1 MIIGTAGHIDHG
13 KTALVKA
20 LTGVECDR
28 LKEEKAR
35 GITIDLGFAYLPTPS
50 GDVLGFID
58 VPGHQ
63 RLVHTMLAGASG
75 IDFAMLVVAAND
87 GIKPQTLEHLAIINL
102 LGVSRGIV
110 VITKSDLAEAGALS
124 HIVGDIQAVTSNTV
138 LDGCDIVPVSALTG
152 DGIDA
157 LRECLSNAA
166 ALGRERRPNGRFRLA
181 VDRAF
186 TLTGIGVVVTGTVL
200 SGSVKVGEHVKLSP
214 SGIDAR
220 VRSIHAQNR
229 ESETAGRG
237 DRCALNLA
245 GADVSKDTIHRGDVV
260 LDPYL
265 HAPTSRI
272 DAVLQV
278 LPNEEKAIGQ
288 WFPVRLHHAAAEI
301 GAHIALF
308 EDAPITPGSAR
319 EVQFVLDEALA
330 AAVPDRFIVRDVSAQ
345 RTIGGGRL
353 IDLRPPARK
362 RRTAER
368 QLQRRALAINDPAE
382 ALAALLDA
390 PPYAVNL
397 SSFVRDRALSQAEME
412 DLIADLNL
420 IALPAGDEITVLSTE
435 RWKSFAHCVLE
446 LLAAFHGENPD
457 SQGMGREQLR
467 LAAKP
472 RLAFEPF
479 LSALQSMARSGARS
493 GSIALDGAFVRL
505 SSHRVQ
511 LSAADE
517 DFWHGIAALLSG
529 NVRFRPP
536 RVREIAAVLGGDERE
551 VRRVL
556 KLAAKLGWVDE
567 IAHDHFFLRGAVGE
581 MVGTVAELGG
591 RANSPYF
598 AASDFRDRFANGRK
612 VAIQILEFFDRH
624 GVTIRKGDL
633 RTANRHRL
641 DLFSAVG
648 PGLENPSGGETSPV
662 GRSGFK
668 SEWGS
673 EPVPGGFDSHPP
685 PPPPRKP
692 IL

>member
-28 LKEEKAR
+28 LKEEKTR
-35 GITIDLGFAYLPTPS
+35 GITIDLGFAYLPTPL
-50 GDVLGFID
+50 GDILGFID

-75 IDFAMLVVAAND
+75 IDFAMLVVAANE
-87 GIKPQTLEHLAIINL
+87 GVKPQTLEHLAIIDL

-110 VITKSDLAEAGALS
+110 VITKSDLVDADELAR
-124 HIVGDIQAVTSNTV
+124 IVHGVRAIASNTV
-138 LDGCDIVPVSALTG
+138 LDGAAIVPVSSLTG
-152 DGIDA
+152 EGIDA
-157 LRECLSNAA
+157 LREHLFSAA
-166 ALGRERRPNGRFRLA
+166 ALVRERRSNGRFRLV

-186 TLTGIGVVVTGTVL
+186 TLAGIGVVVTGTVL
-200 SGSVKVGEHVKLSP
+200 SGSVKVGDHVKLSP

-229 ESETAGRG
+229 ESDIAQQG

-245 GADVSKDTIHRGDVV
+245 GPDVTKDAIHRGDVV

-265 HAPTSRI
+265 HAPTARI
-272 DAVLQV
+272 DAVLHV
-278 LPNEEKAIGQ
+278 LPGEEKAIGQ
-288 WFPVRLHHAAAEI
+288 WFPVRLHHAAAET

-308 EDAPITPGSAR
+308 EDAPIAPGSAR
-319 EVQFVLDEALA
+319 EVQLVLDGPLA

-345 RTIGGGRL
+345 RTIGGGRF

-362 RRTAER
+362 RRTSER
-368 QLQRRALAINDPAE
+368 KLQRRALAIDDPAE
-382 ALAALLDA
+382 ALAALLDTS
-390 PPYAVNL
+390 PYAVNL

-412 DLIADLNL
+412 NLIADLRL
-420 IALPAGDEITVLSTE
+420 VVLPADNDLTVLSAE
-435 RWKSFAHCVLE
+435 RWEAFAQGVLDR
-446 LLAAFHGENPD
+446 LASFHGENPD

-467 LAAKP
+467 LAATP
-472 RLAFEPF
+472 RLQPHPF
-479 LSALQSMARSGARS
+479 LSALQSMARSG
-493 GSIALDGAFVRL
+493 SIALDGAFARL

-517 DFWHGIAALLSG
+517 EFWHGIAALLSG
-529 NVRFRPP
+529 DVRFRPP
-536 RVREIAAVLGGDERE
+536 RVREISSLLGRGERD

-556 KLAAKLGWVDE
+556 KLAARLGWVDE
-567 IAHDHFFLRGAVGE
+567 IAHDHFFLRSTVGE
-581 MVGTVAELGG
+581 MAATVAELSG
-591 RANSPYF
+591 RPNCPHF
-598 AASDFRDRFANGRK
+598 GASDFRDRFANGRK

-641 DLFSAVG
+641 DLFTTAG
-648 PGLENPSGGETSPV
+648 PEPENSPGGETSPV

-685 PPPPRKP
+685 PPTPRKP